1 MRRGGR
7 LHVQVV
13 CAFAPLRQPARVARS
28 LELFVDAAKL
38 VGVLPAPCVGV
49 AFRDGLEAPPPTP
62 PLHEPSLR
70 PAGGRWERDVS
81 RRTARAGA

>member
-49 AFRDGLEAPPPTP
+49 AFRDGLEAAPDTAPART
-62 PLHEPSLR
+62 LSA
-70 PAGGRWERDVS
+70 AGGG
-81 RRTARAGA
+81 AAGNAT